1 MKRKLTSI
9 LLMSALL
16 VGGASTFVSCKD
28 FDGDSVAENNA
39 KVAGLDAKL
48 KEQIQQ
54 LEDLKTKVDGQG
66 ETIDKLVDRVG
77 KAEDKLEALVW
88 IENYKAE
95 LEAWALAQKN
105 DKLLDYLSG
114 LSLYVLTIR
123 IS

>member
-48 KEQIQQ
+48 NEQIQQ
-54 LEDLKTKVDGQG
+54 L
-66 ETIDKLVDRVG
+66 KLM
-77 KAEDKLEALVW
+77 
-88 IENYKAE
+88 N
-95 LEAWALAQKN
+95 Q
-105 DKLLDYLSG
+105 
-114 LSLYVLTIR
+114 
-123 IS
+123 